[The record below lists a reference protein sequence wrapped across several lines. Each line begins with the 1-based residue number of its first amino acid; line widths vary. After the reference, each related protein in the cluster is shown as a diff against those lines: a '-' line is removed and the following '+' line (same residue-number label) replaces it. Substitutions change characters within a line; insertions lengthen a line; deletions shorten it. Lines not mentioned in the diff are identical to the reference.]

1 MKIISAFGYVY
12 VCNQQQQS
20 IGILCPSS
28 VHIIEVLLSSVWCTD
43 SHVGSVQFSSRP
55 FIETKNMILDT
66 IKYNTL
72 ALS

>member
-20 IGILCPSS
+20 IGVLCP

-43 SHVGSVQFSSRP
+43 SHVGSVQLSSRP
-55 FIETKNMILDT
+55 FIETKNMIRD
-66 IKYNTL
+66 IKNTTL
-72 ALS
+72 